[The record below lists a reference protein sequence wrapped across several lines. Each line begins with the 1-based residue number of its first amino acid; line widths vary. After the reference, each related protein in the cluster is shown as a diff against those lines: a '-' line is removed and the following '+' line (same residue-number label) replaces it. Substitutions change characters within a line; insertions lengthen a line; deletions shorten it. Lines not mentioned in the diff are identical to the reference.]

1 MIERDFPSHV
11 SSLVLLS
18 MIERDKQTYLSE
30 TFRGPGVVC
39 VHWRPTTDDRTAVAL
54 GHASRIV
61 WRTKKLPD
69 HPASKVISECV
80 QGAANEILSGSARS
94 NALIDDLGQA
104 WDLLKNYAREFT
116 EHPTKYGSL
125 GSNSLPS
132 VAEDPVEIFEH
143 DSI

>member
-11 SSLVLLS
+11 ASMVVLS
-18 MIERDKQTYLSE
+18 MTESDKQAYMSE

-39 VHWRPTTDDRTAVAL
+39 VDWPPTTDDRTAAAL

-61 WRTKKLPD
+61 WRTKKSPD

-80 QGAANEILSGSARS
+80 LGAVNEIASRSARS
-94 NALIDDLGQA
+94 NALIDDLGIA
-104 WDLLKNYAREFT
+104 WEVLKNYAREFT

-125 GSNSLPS
+125 GTGSLPS
-132 VAEDPVEIFEH
+132 VAEEDAIFEH
-143 DSI
+143 DSV

>member
-1 MIERDFPSHV
+1 M
-11 SSLVLLS
+11 VLLS
-18 MIERDKQTYLSE
+18 MTESDKQTYLSE

-39 VHWRPTTDDRTAVAL
+39 VNWRPTTDDRTAVAL

-80 QGAANEILSGSARS
+80 QGAANEILTGSVRS
-94 NALIDDLGQA
+94 SVLIDDLGVA
-104 WDLLKNYAREFT
+104 WDLLKNHAT

-125 GSNSLPS
+125 DTNSLPS
-132 VAEDPVEIFEH
+132 VAEEDAIFEH

>member
-11 SSLVLLS
+11 SSMVLLS
-18 MIERDKQTYLSE
+18 MTESDKQTYLSK

-39 VHWRPTTDDRTAVAL
+39 VNWRPTTDDRTAVAL

-61 WRTKKLPD
+61 WRTKKLPE

-80 QGAANEILSGSARS
+80 QGAANEVLTGSVRS
-94 NALIDDLGQA
+94 NELVHDLGVA
-104 WDLLKNYAREFT
+104 WDLLKNHAREFT

-125 GSNSLPS
+125 GTNSLPS
-132 VAEDPVEIFEH
+132 VAEEDAIFEH

>member
-11 SSLVLLS
+11 ASLVLLS
-18 MIERDKQTYLSE
+18 MTEQDKQAYLSE

-39 VHWRPTTDDRTAVAL
+39 VNWPPTTDDRTATAL

-61 WRTKKLPD
+61 WRTNKSPR

-80 QGAANEILSGSARS
+80 LGAVNEIRSGSARS
-94 NALIDDLGQA
+94 NELVHDLGVA
-104 WDLLKNYAREFT
+104 WELFKNYAREFT

-125 GSNSLPS
+125 SNSLPS
-132 VAEDPVEIFEH
+132 VAEDAIFEQE
-143 DSI
+143 SV